1 MFYDEYD
8 EVEIKLIVETKD
20 KLVKM
25 TGSSLT
31 FYQVKAC
38 IMNGFHKFTIN
49 VVINNK
55 MRGSNIF
62 TPC

>member
-1 MFYDEYD
+1 
-8 EVEIKLIVETKD
+8 
-20 KLVKM
+20 M

-31 FYQVKAC
+31 FYQVKAR

-49 VVINNK
+49 VVIKNK
-55 MRGSNIF
+55 MRGLNIF